1 MRRGPRL
8 AALISVL
15 SYMFIYMV
23 APAAVAQEATTLS
36 LTTPYPG
43 VAVEP
48 GDDANFDLTVATA
61 TDGQVTLAV
70 TDVPDG
76 WTAVLRGGGFVVQ
89 AVTVTEG
96 AAPSLRLEVEVPPEA
111 SEGTYRITVEARQGE
126 AITVLPLSVEV
137 SLEAVGGVTIT
148 PEAQLLNGASDATFT
163 FNLDIENDT
172 PAEVTLELFAIGP
185 EGWQVQAQ
193 PAGQRQASSVTVT
206 AGGTSR
212 ITVTAN
218 SAVDTTAG
226 DYELLAT
233 ASGGGHQLQVPLLVR
248 ITGTFDM
255 TFITAE
261 ERLNAEVSAGNP
273 SQLGLLVINTGTA
286 PLRGVVLSA
295 TAPSGWEVA
304 FTPDGIDAVEANATT
319 EVVATITPAGNAI
332 AGDYVISFRA
342 NVAEV
347 QSSIEVRTTVNPSAV
362 WGFVGIGAIAIALA
376 ALAWVFRRF
385 GRR

>member
-1 MRRGPRL
+1 
-8 AALISVL
+8 
-15 SYMFIYMV
+15 
-23 APAAVAQEATTLS
+23 
-36 LTTPYPG
+36 

-89 AVTVTEG
+89 AVMVTEG
-96 AAPSLRLEVEVPPEA
+96 NAPSLRLEVEVPPEA
-111 SEGTYRITVEARQGE
+111 SEGTYGITVEARQGE

-137 SLEAVGGVTIT
+137 SLEAVGGVTMT

-273 SQLGLLVINTGTA
+273 SQLRLLVINTGTA

-304 FTPDGIDAVEANATT
+304 FTPVGIDAVEANATT

-362 WGFVGIGAIAIALA
+362 WGFVGIGAIAVALA

>member
-1 MRRGPRL
+1 
-8 AALISVL
+8 
-15 SYMFIYMV
+15 
-23 APAAVAQEATTLS
+23 
-36 LTTPYPG
+36 
-43 VAVEP
+43 
-48 GDDANFDLTVATA
+48 
-61 TDGQVTLAV
+61 
-70 TDVPDG
+70 
-76 WTAVLRGGGFVVQ
+76 
-89 AVTVTEG
+89 
-96 AAPSLRLEVEVPPEA
+96 
-111 SEGTYRITVEARQGE
+111 
-126 AITVLPLSVEV
+126 
-137 SLEAVGGVTIT
+137 EAVGGVTMT

-226 DYELLAT
+226 DYELLVT

-304 FTPDGIDAVEANATT
+304 FTPVGIDAVEANATT

>member
-1 MRRGPRL
+1 MRRAERL
-8 AALISVL
+8 AALVL
-15 SYMFIYMV
+15 SCLLMA
-23 APAAVAQEATTLS
+23 APAAVAQEATDLA

-48 GDDANFDLTVATA
+48 GDDANFDLTVAST
-61 TDGQVTLAV
+61 TDGQVSLAV

-76 WTAVLRGGGFVVQ
+76 WSAVLRGGGFVVQ
-89 AVTVTEG
+89 TVTVTEG
-96 AAPSLRLEVEVPPEA
+96 DSPNLRLEVSVPPEA
-111 SEGTYRITVEARQGE
+111 TEGTYDITVEARQGE
-126 AITVLPLSVEV
+126 ASAVLPLSVEV
-137 SLEAVGGVTIT
+137 SLEAVGGVTMT

-172 PAEVTLELFAIGP
+172 PADVTLELFAIGP

-193 PAGQRQASSVTVT
+193 PSGQRQASSVTVT

-218 SAVDTTAG
+218 AAVDTTAG

-255 TFITAE
+255 ALTTAE
-261 ERLNAEVSAGNP
+261 ERLNAEVSAGEP
-273 SQLGLLVINTGTA
+273 SQLPLVVVNTGTA
-286 PLRGVVLSA
+286 PLRGVELSA
-295 TAPSGWEVA
+295 TAPSGWEVTFA
-304 FTPDGIDAVEANATT
+304 PEGIDVVDANTTT

-347 QSSIEVRTTVNPSAV
+347 QSSIEVRTTVNPSAL
-362 WGFVGIGAIAIALA
+362 WGFVGIGAIAVALG